1 MTSANPSFD
10 AMPGASYIVPARP
23 IMHDARPVPSRLL
36 ALAPEVAAALA
47 AGRPVVALE
56 STIVTHGMPWPANIE
71 TARAVEATVRE
82 HGAVPATIAVLG
94 GKVRVGL
101 QGDELEALARDPA
114 ARKLSRRDLA
124 MALVHGW
131 RGGTTVAATM
141 LCAARAGVPVFAT
154 GGIGGVHRGGQL
166 TMDVS
171 ADLTELARTPV
182 AVVSA
187 GCKAILDIPRT
198 LEVLETFGVP
208 VVGFGCDE
216 VPAFF
221 TRGSGCPAPLR
232 LDTPAEVAALLDAH
246 WSLGLHT
253 GVLVTNP
260 IPQAHAMDPAEIDEA
275 ITGALVE
282 AEAQGVVGTAITP
295 FLLARVAALTDERS
309 LRSNIALVEDNA
321 RVAAAIAVAYA
332 ALAYDRP

>member
-1 MTSANPSFD
+1 MNAD
-10 AMPGASYIVPARP
+10 A
-23 IMHDARPVPSRLL
+23 PVPSRLL
-36 ALAPEVAAALA
+36 ARSPEVADALA

-56 STIVTHGMPWPANIE
+56 STIVTHGMPWPANVE
-71 TARAVEATVRE
+71 TARAVEAVVRE

-94 GKVRVGL
+94 GKIRVGL
-101 QGDELEALARDPA
+101 ADDELEALARDSG

-124 MALVHGW
+124 AALAQGA

-141 LCAARAGVPVFAT
+141 LCAAWAGVRVFAT
-154 GGIGGVHRGGQL
+154 GGIGGVHRGGHV

-208 VVGFGCDE
+208 VIGYGCDE
-216 VPAFF
+216 VPAFY

-232 LDTPAEVAALLDAH
+232 LDTPAEVAALLDVQ
-246 WSLGLHT
+246 WSLGLRT

-260 IPQAHAMDPAEIDEA
+260 IPAAHAMDAAEIDAA
-275 ITGALVE
+275 IAAALVQ
-282 AEAQGVVGTAITP
+282 ADAQGVTGKAVTP
-295 FLLARVAALTDERS
+295 FLLARVSALTGERS
-309 LRSNIALVEDNA
+309 LHSNIALVQHNA
-321 RVAAAIAVAYA
+321 GVAAAIAAAHA
-332 ALAYDRP
+332 ALVRARG

>member
-1 MTSANPSFD
+1 MHPERPAPS
-10 AMPGASYIVPARP
+10 
-23 IMHDARPVPSRLL
+23 HLL
-36 ALAPEVAAALA
+36 ALAPEVATALA
-47 AGRPVVALE
+47 AGQPVVALE
-56 STIVTHGMPWPANIE
+56 STIVTHGMPWPVNFE

-82 HGAVPATIAVLG
+82 HGAVPATIAVQG

-101 QGDELEALARDPA
+101 QHDELEALARDPGA
-114 ARKLSRRDLA
+114 HKLSHRDLA
-124 MALVHGW
+124 MALVQGW
-131 RGGTTVAATM
+131 RGGTTVSATM
-141 LCAARAGVPVFAT
+141 RCAARAGVFVFAT
-154 GGIGGVHRGGQL
+154 GGIGGVHRGGEL

-171 ADLTELARTPV
+171 TDLTELGRTPV

-198 LEVLETFGVP
+198 LEVLETLGVP

-246 WSLGLHT
+246 WGLGLRT

-260 IPQAHAMDPAEIDEA
+260 IPHAHAMDRVEIERA
-275 ITGALVE
+275 IAVALAE
-282 AEAQGVVGTAITP
+282 AEAQGITGAAMTP
-295 FLLARVAALTDERS
+295 FLLDRVAALTGERS
-309 LRSNIALVEDNA
+309 LGSNVALVKDNA
-321 RVAAAIAVAYA
+321 RVAAVIAVAYA
-332 ALAYDRP
+332 ALVNERA

>member
-1 MTSANPSFD
+1 MDPER
-10 AMPGASYIVPARP
+10 V
-23 IMHDARPVPSRLL
+23 VPSRFI
-36 ALAPEVAAALA
+36 ALAPEVAEALA
-47 AGRPVVALE
+47 SGRPVVALE
-56 STIVTHGMPWPANIE
+56 STIVTHGMPWPVNFT
-71 TARAVEATVRE
+71 TARAVEAVVRE

-94 GKVRVGL
+94 GKIRVGL
-101 QGDELEALARDPA
+101 ADDELEALARDPD
-114 ARKLSRRDLA
+114 ARKLSRRDLGV
-124 MALVHGW
+124 ALAQGW

-141 LCAARAGVPVFAT
+141 ICAARAGVRVFAT
-154 GGIGGVHRGGQL
+154 GGIGGVHRGGEL

-216 VPAFF
+216 IPAFY

-232 LDTPAEVAALLDAH
+232 LDTPAQVAALLDAH
-246 WSLGLHT
+246 WGLGLRT

-260 IPQAHAMDPAEIDEA
+260 IPQAHAMDAVAIDDA
-275 ITGALVE
+275 ITAALAR
-282 AEAQGVVGTAITP
+282 AESQGVAGPAITP
-295 FLLARVAALTDERS
+295 FLLAQVAELTGEQS
-309 LRSNIALVEDNA
+309 LRSNVALVEDNA
-321 RVAAAIAVAYA
+321 RVAAAIAVARSVLA
-332 ALAYDRP
+332 ASLVQ